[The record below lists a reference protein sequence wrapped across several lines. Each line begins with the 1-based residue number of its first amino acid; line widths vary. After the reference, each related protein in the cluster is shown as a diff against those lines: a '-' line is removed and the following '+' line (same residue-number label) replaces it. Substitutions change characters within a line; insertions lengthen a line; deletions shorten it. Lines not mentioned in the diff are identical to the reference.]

1 MEELLMKYS
10 DFQFTQPLL
19 IKARFDVLPTDEEFN
34 QEVSIDLR
42 KNILRFTGKNKAVVS
57 VTISLNKSKTNVPFT
72 AEVEMQSIFTW
83 KKIGTREINKFLEQ
97 NATALLISY
106 IRPII
111 AILTASSPLKTCNIP
126 FINTTNV
133 EN

>member
-1 MEELLMKYS
+1 MKYS

-111 AILTASSPLKTCNIP
+111 AILTASTPLKTCNIP